1 MKAISRWLDR
11 FCYKHPNFG
20 VPELMKYIAL
30 GNVAVY
36 VLDVLTNYS
45 ASMMLMFRPDLILQ
59 GQVWRLVTFVFVSGR
74 GGSGFINVLFFL
86 ISTFFYYQI
95 GTALE
100 HQWGTTR
107 FNVFYFFGVIL
118 NILIGFAFSAGVSM
132 YYVNMSM
139 FFSFATLYPDMQ
151 VLLYGIIPLKVKW
164 LAWLDAA
171 LFAYEIVMNLLGG
184 YFAYALLPL
193 VAMLNYFVFFWDDI
207 LALFGRKKASVRHR
221 TNPQT
226 VNFKKAQK
234 EIQERKGYLHK
245 CSVCGVTDA
254 DDPDMEFRYCSK
266 CNGYYCYCMDHI
278 NNHTHVQ

>member
-100 HQWGTTR
+100 HQWQDDAETGGKVGYVSSASVNAR
-107 FNVFYFFGVIL
+107 LICGGSVYIANVFPDGNVFLREGID
-118 NILIGFAFSAGVSM
+118 LIEDF
-132 YYVNMSM
+132 
-139 FFSFATLYPDMQ
+139 
-151 VLLYGIIPLKVKW
+151 
-164 LAWLDAA
+164 
-171 LFAYEIVMNLLGG
+171 
-184 YFAYALLPL
+184 
-193 VAMLNYFVFFWDDI
+193 
-207 LALFGRKKASVRHR
+207 
-221 TNPQT
+221 
-226 VNFKKAQK
+226 
-234 EIQERKGYLHK
+234 
-245 CSVCGVTDA
+245 
-254 DDPDMEFRYCSK
+254 
-266 CNGYYCYCMDHI
+266 
-278 NNHTHVQ
+278 